1 MKNILTIGL
10 MLLFFGCTKKSVD
23 PIISPETPEVPD
35 VRGNISYLALGDS
48 YTIGQSVVPGE
59 KFPNQLAARL
69 TENGD
74 TVKSV
79 KFVARTGWTTTDLL
93 NGIATTSDFDST
105 YSFVTLLIGVNNEFR
120 GQTTETFE
128 EEFPILLDKAIEFA
142 GGKKEHVFVLSI
154 PDYAFTPAYSGRS
167 QTTDRINA
175 FNEIKQRKTEE
186 KGVAFFNITPI
197 SREGLN
203 DPDLI
208 SEDNLHPSGKQYR
221 LWVNNLYPSVRQIF
235 L

>member
-1 MKNILTIGL
+1 MKNILSIGL
-10 MLLFFGCTKKSVD
+10 MLLLFACSKKSVD
-23 PIISPETPEVPD
+23 PVIPTPEVPENS
-35 VRGNISYLALGDS
+35 RNITYLALGDS
-48 YTIGQSVVPGE
+48 YTIGQGVDFAE
-59 KFPNQLAARL
+59 RFPNQLAGRL

-93 NGIATTSDFDST
+93 NGIANTPDFDST

-142 GGKKEHVFVLSI
+142 GGIKEHVFVLSI
-154 PDYAFTPAYSGRS
+154 PDYSFTPAYSGRTE
-167 QTTDRINA
+167 TTERINA
-175 FNEIKQRKTEE
+175 FNEIKEQITEE

-203 DPDLI
+203 DPELVAG
-208 SEDNLHPSGKQYR
+208 DNLHPSGEQYK
-221 LWVNNLYPSVRQIF
+221 LWVEKFYPSVREIF